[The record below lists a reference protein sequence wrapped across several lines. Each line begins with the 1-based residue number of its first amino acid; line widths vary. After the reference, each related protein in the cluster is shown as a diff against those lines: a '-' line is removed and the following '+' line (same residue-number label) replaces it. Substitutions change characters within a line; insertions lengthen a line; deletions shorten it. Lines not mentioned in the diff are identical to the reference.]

1 MGKTDKTDKRN
12 ASLMNLIKRMHGA
25 VENVILRSTAS
36 RRIISAPFW
45 GAAGM

>member
-25 VENVILRSTAS
+25 VENVDI
-36 RRIISAPFW
+36 
-45 GAAGM
+45 